1 MNCWEKVL
9 NLNSLPI
16 NATMLALRNSI
27 TNYDDWIKVL
37 YMDIDEVYSSCLDS
51 TEIFMKLSETEI
63 SSMIGMGLK
72 MRFYNVQVDS
82 DKNGNADLSVQSGSF
97 LWIGEAK
104 IVNNSTKTDFEYLHG
119 GLKQL
124 LTRYSKGQG
133 NAVNGSLLIYLK
145 PNSRFTNE
153 NNFMNDWI
161 SYVQEHE
168 SSYVTHYQCTQK
180 NTNSIT
186 DHKHPTSGNDYSVRH
201 MPLTLHHL
209 PEDSSGK
216 DAKKYAERRSVY
228 ESASIGPSKEIL

>member
-104 IVNNSTKTDFEYLHG
+104 IVNNSTKQIL
-119 GLKQL
+119 
-124 LTRYSKGQG
+124 
-133 NAVNGSLLIYLK
+133 N
-145 PNSRFTNE
+145 
-153 NNFMNDWI
+153 I
-161 SYVQEHE
+161 S
-168 SSYVTHYQCTQK
+168 TA
-180 NTNSIT
+180 
-186 DHKHPTSGNDYSVRH
+186 D
-201 MPLTLHHL
+201 
-209 PEDSSGK
+209 
-216 DAKKYAERRSVY
+216 
-228 ESASIGPSKEIL
+228 

>member
-1 MNCWEKVL
+1 MNYWEKAL

-51 TEIFMKLSETEI
+51 TEILQKLSETEI
-63 SSMIGMGLK
+63 SSIIGLGLR

-104 IVNNSTKTDFEYLHG
+104 IVNNSTPTDFAYLHG

-124 LTRYSKGQG
+124 ITRYSKGQG
-133 NAVNGSLLIYLK
+133 NAVNGSLLIYIK

-153 NNFMNDWI
+153 SNFMSQWI
-161 SYVQEHE
+161 TYLEEHE
-168 SSYVTHYQCTQK
+168 ITYVTHYQCSNK

-186 DHKHPTSGNDYSVRH
+186 DHKHPVSGNNYSVRH
-201 MPLTLHHL
+201 MPLTLLHL
-209 PEDSSGK
+209 PEDNSGK
-216 DAKKYAERRSVY
+216 DAKKYAEQREYY
-228 ESASIGPSKEIL
+228 EQASIGPSK